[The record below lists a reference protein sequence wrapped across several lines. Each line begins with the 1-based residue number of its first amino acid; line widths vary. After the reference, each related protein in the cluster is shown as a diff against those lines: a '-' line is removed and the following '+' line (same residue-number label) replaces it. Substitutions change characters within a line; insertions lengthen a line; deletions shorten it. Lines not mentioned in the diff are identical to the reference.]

1 MRCGNCPD
9 ALQTDLELCIYEDPN
24 VIRLG
29 AGAAVRSTRDPRHVH
44 VKTRAGWLDDPKIP
58 FIRPSFPGPA
68 ELAEDFVQIAQA
80 NWYTNFGRTS
90 GGLPAPCATIWDL
103 ICTLLPSPTAPWHS
117 SRRSTSVSAPVRGT
131 ATC

>member
-1 MRCGNCPD
+1 MKIRTLSGSV
-9 ALQTDLELCIYEDPN
+9 LEPPS
-24 VIRLG
+24 
-29 AGAAVRSTRDPRHVH
+29 AVRATPGTSMLKLEPGGSTI
-44 VKTRAGWLDDPKIP
+44 PKIP